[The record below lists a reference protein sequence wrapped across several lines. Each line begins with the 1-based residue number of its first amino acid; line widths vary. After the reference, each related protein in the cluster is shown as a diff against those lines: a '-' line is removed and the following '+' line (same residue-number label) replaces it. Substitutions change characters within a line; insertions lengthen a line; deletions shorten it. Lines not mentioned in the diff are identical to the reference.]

1 MVIVIQ
7 QGQPVVV
14 MLNDIQHL
22 PGIQS
27 VNGTP
32 HQFNHLPQLAH
43 AVFMHDIATHQV
55 LAQTLCC
62 PDAELSTAFG
72 IHPIPHGKYH
82 IQIVITHRS
91 PHGGFPS
98 CRTCKNSLQVPSP

>member
-1 MVIVIQ
+1 
-7 QGQPVVV
+7 

-22 PGIQS
+22 PGSQS

-32 HQFNHLPQLAH
+32 HQFNHLPQLTH

-55 LAQTLCC
+55 LAQTQRC

-72 IHPIPHGKYH
+72 IHPIPHGKHH
-82 IQIVITHRS
+82 IRIVITHR
-91 PHGGFPS
+91 FPYCAHS
-98 CRTCKNSLQVPSP
+98 FLTNL

>member
-1 MVIVIQ
+1 
-7 QGQPVVV
+7 

-32 HQFNHLPQLAH
+32 HQFKHLPQLAH

-62 PDAELSTAFG
+62 
-72 IHPIPHGKYH
+72 
-82 IQIVITHRS
+82 RM
-91 PHGGFPS
+91 
-98 CRTCKNSLQVPSP
+98 RN

>member
-7 QGQPVVV
+7 QEQFVVV
-14 MLNDIQHL
+14 MLNDIQYL

-27 VNGTP
+27 DSGRP
-32 HQFNHLPQLAH
+32 HRFNLLPQPAH

-82 IQIVITHRS
+82 IRIVITHRA
-91 PHGGFPS
+91 PYGTLPFL
-98 CRTCKNSLQVPSP
+98 TNL